1 MTDQLAGRL
10 LVAVPGL
17 PDPNFRRAVVL
28 VLDHDDD
35 GTLGVV
41 LNHPLEV
48 EVGAVLPD
56 WQRFATP
63 PGQLFH
69 GGPVGLDG
77 AIAVT
82 RVPDD
87 ATAPS
92 GVDRVAGPFGLVDLD
107 VPAADLEGRLADLR
121 VFAGHSGWSG
131 GQVEEEIAAGDWL
144 VLDADANDPF
154 SRTPE
159 TLWSQVL
166 RRQGG
171 DLALVANAP
180 DDPRLN

>member
-1 MTDQLAGRL
+1 
-10 LVAVPGL
+10 
-17 PDPNFRRAVVL
+17 
-28 VLDHDDD
+28 
-35 GTLGVV
+35 
-41 LNHPLEV
+41 
-48 EVGAVLPD
+48 
-56 WQRFATP
+56 
-63 PGQLFH
+63 
-69 GGPVGLDG
+69 
-77 AIAVT
+77 
-82 RVPDD
+82 
-87 ATAPS
+87 
-92 GVDRVAGPFGLVDLD
+92 VAGPFGLVDLD